1 MIDVFFVIWIF
12 SAVFLWLLPL
22 IAVIKGSEDT
32 ENREAW
38 IALTFFTG
46 LLGALIY
53 AAAARP
59 KAQPTPRPSLTKDVI
74 SNTGTS
80 GKEKEHTDMTV
91 VAERPHEGGV
101 SGRAHGFASLGRD
114 AIWFEC
120 ESFLFR
126 DRSWRMGYK
135 DIEDVEVEKDVQQ
148 KTRLILG
155 TRSQRIELLLRD
167 EDSSEFIQKLKGRIL
182 ELKPLGKAKSE
193 TVPLTKEELVRSAMK
208 ALDQGDK
215 ELSKKFMDQAES
227 MRE

>member
-1 MIDVFFVIWIF
+1 MIDVFVIWFF
-12 SAVFLWLLPL
+12 SAIFLWLLPL
-22 IAVIKGSEDT
+22 IAVIKGSEDQ

-59 KAQPTPRPSLTKDVI
+59 KAQPTPRSSLTKDVI
-74 SNTGTS
+74 STTGTS
-80 GKEKEHTDMTV
+80 SKEKEQTDMTI
-91 VAERPHEGGV
+91 VAERPHERGV
-101 SGRAHGFASLGRD
+101 FHGSASLGRD

-120 ESFLFR
+120 ESFLFG
-126 DRSWRMGYK
+126 DQSWRIGYK
-135 DIEDVEVEKDVQQ
+135 DIEHVEVEKDVQQ
-148 KTRLILG
+148 KTRLILE

-193 TVPLTKEELVRSAMK
+193 TVPLTREDLLRSAMK

-215 ELSKKFMDQAES
+215 ELAKRFMDQAES
-227 MRE
+227 IRD